1 MNWLY
6 IVSGIISG
14 TVAGMG
20 MGGGTL
26 LIPLLVLWLGVDVKV
41 AGVTN
46 LLCFIP
52 LSVVSMLGLIKDKLV
67 DFKTGILVGVPAMIF
82 SILASYLSTEVHSE
96 DMNVYFGV
104 FLIVLGIAFA
114 VKTVYTSVKRNV
126 RYFQ

>member
-6 IVSGIISG
+6 VISGIISG

-52 LSVVSMLGLIKDKLV
+52 LSAVSLIGLIKDGLV
-67 DFKTGILVGVPAMIF
+67 DFRTGLMVGLPAMIF
-82 SILASYLSTEVHSE
+82 SILASYLSTSVHSE
-96 DMNVYFGV
+96 NMKIYFGI
-104 FLIVLGIAFA
+104 FLIVLGVSFTL
-114 VKTVYTSVKRNV
+114 KTIYVSAKR
-126 RYFQ
+126 RAKYF

>member
-6 IVSGIISG
+6 VLCGIISG

-26 LIPLLVLWLGVDVKV
+26 LIPLLVLWLNVDVKV
-41 AGVTN
+41 AGITN

-52 LSVVSMLGLIKDKLV
+52 LSVLSLILLIKEKLV
-67 DFKTGILVGVPAMIF
+67 DFKTSMIIGIPAMLF
-82 SILASYLSTEVHSE
+82 SILASYLTSMVDSE
-96 DMNVYFGV
+96 DMKVYFGV
-104 FLIVLGIAFA
+104 FLIVLGVSFSL
-114 VKTVYTSVKRNV
+114 KTVFAAIKRHV

>member
-96 DMNVYFGV
+96 DMKVYFGV
-104 FLIVLGIAFA
+104 FLIVLGIVFA

>member
-67 DFKTGILVGVPAMIF
+67 DFKMGILVGAPAMIF

-96 DMNVYFGV
+96 DMKVYFGV
-104 FLIVLGIAFA
+104 FLIVLGIVFA

>member
-6 IVSGIISG
+6 IISGIISG

-52 LSVVSMLGLIKDKLV
+52 LSVVSMLGLIKDELV
-67 DFKTGILVGVPAMIF
+67 DFKMGILVGAPAMIF

-96 DMNVYFGV
+96 DMKVYFGV
-104 FLIVLGIAFA
+104 FLIVLGIVFA

>member
-67 DFKTGILVGVPAMIF
+67 DFKRGILVGVPAMIF

-96 DMNVYFGV
+96 DMKVYFGV
-104 FLIVLGIAFA
+104 FLIVLGIVFA

>member
-96 DMNVYFGV
+96 DMKVYFGV

>member
-96 DMNVYFGV
+96 DMKVYFGV
-104 FLIVLGIAFA
+104 FLIVLGIVFA
-114 VKTVYTSVKRNV
+114 VKTVYTSVKRNI

>member
-67 DFKTGILVGVPAMIF
+67 DFKTGILVGVPAMMF

-96 DMNVYFGV
+96 DMKVYFGV
-104 FLIVLGIAFA
+104 FLIVLGIVFA